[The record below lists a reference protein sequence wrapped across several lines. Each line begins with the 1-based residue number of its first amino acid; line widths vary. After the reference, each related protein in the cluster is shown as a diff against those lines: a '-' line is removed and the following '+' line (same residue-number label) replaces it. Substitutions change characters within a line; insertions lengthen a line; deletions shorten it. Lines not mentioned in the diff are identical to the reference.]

1 MSVAVS
7 VRDLRLTIGRRV
19 VLDNLS
25 LHLGGG
31 RIYGLIGRNGSGKS
45 SLMSVLAG
53 LRRPD
58 SGTVRIGGE
67 PAFENETAAA
77 KVCLVRGRFH
87 FPDELG
93 RVRDA
98 LGFAATL
105 RPDWDTDYAEHLT
118 DRFRIATDKRIRAL
132 SEGER
137 AAVGVIAGLA
147 SQAPVT
153 MFDEAHA
160 VMDVPARHVFYDEL
174 LADYMARPRT
184 VIVST
189 HLVEELGSVFEEV
202 VMLDAGK
209 LVARGETE
217 ALRAQGCQVTGPADL
232 VDSFVQGLQVLDE
245 RLLGYTKSVV
255 IFGELGADRH
265 ARAWSMNLDLGPI
278 GLQDLF
284 SHLIRD
290 MGERDR

>member
-1 MSVAVS
+1 MSTAVS
-7 VRDLRLTIGRRV
+7 VRDLRLTAGRRV

-45 SLMSVLAG
+45 SLMAVLAG

-58 SGTVRIGGE
+58 SGTVLIGGA
-67 PAFENETAAA
+67 PVFENEAVTRQ
-77 KVCLVRGRFH
+77 VCLVRGRFH
-87 FPDELG
+87 FPDEIG

-98 LGFAATL
+98 LRFAAAL
-105 RPDWDTDYAEHLT
+105 RPDWDDDYAHLLT
-118 DRFRIATDKRIRAL
+118 ERFRIDPGKRIRAL

-137 AAVGVIAGLA
+137 AAVGVIVGLA
-147 SQAPVT
+147 SRAPVT

-160 VMDVPARHVFYDEL
+160 VMDVPARHTFYDEL

-202 VMLDAGK
+202 VMIDGGR

-217 ALRAQGCQVTGPADL
+217 TLRAKGCQVTGPAERVDDFVKDL
-232 VDSFVQGLQVLDE
+232 EVLDE

-255 IFGELGADRH
+255 VFGELDADQH
-265 ARAWSMNLDLGPI
+265 ARAWAMNLDLGPI

-284 SHLIRD
+284 THLIRGL
-290 MGERDR
+290 GEERR

>member
-1 MSVAVS
+1 MSAAVS
-7 VRDLRLTIGRRV
+7 VRDLRLTVGRRA

-25 LHLGGG
+25 LHLAGG
-31 RIYGLIGRNGSGKS
+31 RIYGLIGRNGSGRS

-58 SGTVRIGGE
+58 SGSVRIGGM
-67 PAFENETAAA
+67 PVFENEAAA
-77 KVCLVRGRFH
+77 GAVCLVRGRFH
-87 FPDELG
+87 FPEELG

-98 LGFAATL
+98 LRFAAAL
-105 RPDWDTDYAEHLT
+105 RPGWDTDYARHLT
-118 DRFRIATDKRIRAL
+118 ERFRMDVDRRIRAL

-147 SQAPVT
+147 SRAPVT
-153 MFDEAHA
+153 LFDEAHA
-160 VMDVPARHVFYDEL
+160 VMDVPARHLFYDEL
-174 LADYMARPRT
+174 LADCTAHPRT

-189 HLVEELGSVFEEV
+189 HLLEELGSVFEEV
-202 VMLDAGK
+202 VMIDAGK

-232 VDSFVQGLQVLDE
+232 VDFFVQGLQVLDE
-245 RLLGYTKSVV
+245 RLLGRTKSAVV
-255 IFGELGADRH
+255 FGELDADRH
-265 ARAWSMNLDLGPI
+265 ARAGAMNLDLAPI

-284 SHLIRD
+284 GHLIRD
-290 MGERDR
+290 TGEGRR